1 MSEPKESVVPVAVA
15 QKDAAI
21 TVRVSGGRVAPAVR
35 SCERCG
41 AQGIDASAPCP
52 SCGARIPELATALII
67 DGRYRIDTELGRG
80 GMGVVYL
87 AKEMWLDRKV
97 ALKII
102 APTWAGN
109 AGAAVSFHREAK
121 ALASV
126 RSDHVVQVYSFGLH
140 EGSYFFA
147 MEYVHGRSLRK
158 ILAEHREH
166 GDTIPVNRVLTIIT
180 QIAEGIDAVH
190 ATGMIHRDVKPSNIL
205 IEDDTGRP
213 VLVDFGLAVPG
224 DDLTQAFSM
233 GTPHYMAPEQ
243 TGLGL
248 PSARVTKR
256 TDVYA
261 LGCTAFEMLTGRLPF
276 EGSDQNQ
283 LLRQHARRP
292 PPLLSSIQKSLSP
305 FDPVIAR
312 ALAKDPEERF
322 ETCSDMAAALAT
334 ASERMRLGHFT
345 SRPPPMPIEVDP
357 VLRVLVIEQDATMR
371 RVAGQ
376 AVSLA
381 FSQHPKNPR
390 IVVTTLDSSE
400 GVLDRARVDPPDLV
414 LLDYDMPGLDGTEL
428 LSRLRATPG
437 CERVRVVVLSGRI
450 PKEERWRFSVLG
462 VRDFVSKPLDLV
474 ELVQSLLGVARRYG
488 RRDSGMFEAV
498 DPISSSN
505 SFRGSRSDPCPDSGQ
520 ASSSRRGGR
529 LDSAGDGPVSSTGRG
544 L

>member
-1 MSEPKESVVPVAVA
+1 MPEPKESVIPVSGS
-15 QKDAAI
+15 QKDAAV
-21 TVRVSGGRVAPAVR
+21 TVRVSGGRVAPATR
-35 SCERCG
+35 ACERCG
-41 AQGIDASAPCP
+41 ASGIDAAAPCP
-52 SCGARIPELATALII
+52 SCGTRVPELAQALII
-67 DGRYRIDTELGRG
+67 DGRYRVDTEIGRG

-158 ILAEHREH
+158 ILAEHRAH
-166 GDTIPVNRVLTIIT
+166 GDTIPVTRVLTIIT
-180 QIAEGIDAVH
+180 QIAEGI
-190 ATGMIHRDVKPSNIL
+190 
-205 IEDDTGRP
+205 DDTGRP

-224 DDLTQAFSM
+224 DELSQAFSM

-243 TGLGL
+243 TGLG
-248 PSARVTKR
+248 PTGARVSNR

-261 LGCTAFEMLTGRLPF
+261 LGVTAFEMLTGRLPF
-276 EGSDQNQ
+276 DGSDQNQ
-283 LLRQHARRP
+283 LLRQHARKT
-292 PPLLSSIQKSLSP
+292 PPLLSSIHRSLAP
-305 FDPVIAR
+305 FDSVMAR

-322 ETCSDMAAALAT
+322 ETCIAMASALAA
-334 ASERMRLGHFT
+334 ASERMRLGHLT

-357 VLRVLVIEQDATMR
+357 VLRVLVIEQDAMVR
-371 RVAGQ
+371 RIAGQ
-376 AVSLA
+376 AVALA

-390 IVVTTLDSSE
+390 VMVTTLDSAE
-400 GVLDRARVDPPDLV
+400 AVLERARVEPPDLV
-414 LLDYDMPGLDGTEL
+414 LLDYDMPGLDGTDL

-450 PKEERWRFSVLG
+450 PREDRWRFSVLG
-462 VRDFVSKPLDLV
+462 VRDFVNKPIDLV

-488 RRDSGMFEAV
+488 RRDSGNFEAV

-505 SFRGSRSDPCPDSGQ
+505 AFRSGRPEAGPDSGQ
-520 ASSSRRGGR
+520 VSSSRRGGR
-529 LDSAGDGPVSSTGRG
+529 LGLDPAGEGPVSSTGRG